1 MAKARTG
8 GSDLAKSEQ
17 RLAYLL
23 LLPTFLILIAIAI
36 YPMFS
41 VIATSFTN
49 RTFASS
55 EPTVNVGLDNYRQ
68 LLSMTIVELPP
79 KIDEATGQPAIDEK
93 TGKIDYPSAVSVLP
107 RDPVRFREVTQFN
120 LFGRQFVLGAT
131 DADFIHA
138 DRKSVV

>member
-1 MAKARTG
+1 MAKAKTG

-41 VIATSFTN
+41 VIANSFTN

-55 EPTVNVGLDNYRQ
+55 QPTEFVALDNYRQ
-68 LLSMTIVELPP
+68 LLSITVVPLPP
-79 KIDEATGQPAIDEK
+79 KIDETTGQPVIDET
-93 TGKIDYPSAVSVLP
+93 TGEIDYASAVSVLP
-107 RDPVRFREVTQFN
+107 RDT
-120 LFGRQFVLGAT
+120 GR
-131 DADFIHA
+131 
-138 DRKSVV
+138 